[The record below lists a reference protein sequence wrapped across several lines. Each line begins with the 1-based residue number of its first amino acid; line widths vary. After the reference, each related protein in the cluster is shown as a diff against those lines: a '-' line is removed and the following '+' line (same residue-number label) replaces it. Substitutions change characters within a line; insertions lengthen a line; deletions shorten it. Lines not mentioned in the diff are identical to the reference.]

1 MQQRI
6 DYKQVAPDGYRMMLG
21 LEAYVRSSGI
31 EHPLLEL
38 VKTRV
43 SQVNGC
49 AYCLDMHTQDARA
62 GGETEQRLYA
72 LAAWREAQF
81 DSDREWAALAWAE
94 ALTAISVN
102 GVTDALYADVRRHF
116 DEKALVDLTLAI
128 VAINGWNRL
137 AIPFRSQ
144 AGTYLP
150 PGRRSS
156 AG

>member
-21 LEAYVRSSGI
+21 LETYVRSSGI

-62 GGETEQRLYA
+62 GGETEQRLYV
-72 LAAWREAQF
+72 LAAWHEAPF
-81 DSDREWAALAWAE
+81 YSDRERAALAWAE
-94 ALTAISVN
+94 ALTEISVK
-102 GVTDALYADVRRHF
+102 GVTDALYAEVRRQF
-116 DEKALVDLTLAI
+116 DEKALVYLTLAI

-137 AIPFRSQ
+137 AISFRSQ
-144 AGTYLP
+144 GGTYLP
-150 PGRRSS
+150 AGRRSG